1 MMDVFSLLP
10 PLAFELAEPMTHC
23 LYTSPPDC
31 TMVSGTGSSVSTRG
45 GRGRGRGRGRKA
57 STSGRTESL
66 TRIKSNAT
74 PEKKPRKTSTPKKAI
89 PSTPKKAP
97 EPLPDFE
104 PMISPE
110 ALRTLKREEENPTR
124 CIRCGFEAE
133 TVDALK
139 EHAKT
144 HIVLR
149 SRSTIFSP
157 KK

>member
-1 MMDVFSLLP
+1 MKNALFFALAAGALAKPVEHKKQP
-10 PLAFELAEPMTHC
+10 PIGVLSSTVAVL
-23 LYTSPPDC
+23 TS
-31 TMVSGTGSSVSTRG
+31 SSSSAAGISAAVPVTV
-45 GRGRGRGRGRKA
+45 
-57 STSGRTESL
+57 TL
-66 TRIKSNAT
+66 TT
-74 PEKKPRKTSTPKKAI
+74 TTTTTKTL

-110 ALRTLKREEENPTR
+110 ALRTLKREEENPTG

-144 HIVLR
+144 HMALR
-149 SRSTIFSP
+149 NRSTIFSP